1 MPSRYYHTPVNPVST
16 RVRCPICHQAVYSRA
31 GIHPQ
36 CAARQ
41 SESPKPTAVV
51 AVATLPAGVTADR
64 APAVVDQPG
73 PNNVSTPDHI
83 AD

>member
-1 MPSRYYHTPVNPVST
+1 MSSGYYHTPAKPVST
-16 RVRCPICHQAVYSRA
+16 RVRCPICHQQVYSRA

-41 SESPKPTAVV
+41 SESPKATAVV
-51 AVATLPAGVTADR
+51 AVATLSAGRAADR
-64 APAVVDQPG
+64 APAIVDQPG
-73 PNNVSTPDHI
+73 PKNVSAPDHI